1 MVLIMSLQSFSTFLF
16 TFIDYFVKKFDDNPE
31 PVFLDEI
38 SEIISWNI
46 FQMDGLKYV
55 IPYSC
60 HNEKKINTTLF
71 ETTIEEI
78 ECIGCKK
85 DYIDQHNGMYC
96 KVMDWNTG
104 KKIKF
109 IDLINKGEH
118 NGQFNRI

>member
-1 MVLIMSLQSFSTFLF
+1 
-16 TFIDYFVKKFDDNPE
+16 
-31 PVFLDEI
+31 
-38 SEIISWNI
+38 
-46 FQMDGLKYV
+46 V

-60 HNEKKINTTLF
+60 HNEKKITNTLF
-71 ETTIEEI
+71 DTTVEEI

-85 DYIDQHNGMYC
+85 DYIDQHNGTYC

-118 NGQFNRI
+118 DD